1 MSLPT
6 AVPTAAAP
14 TRTPRRARVWTR
26 AAGLA
31 FAAALVLTGCGAGS
45 SAEGSEGDGKAAGK
59 SAAAF
64 PVSIKHAHGTTRI
77 TEKPKRVVAVSWM
90 NQDIVTALGVLPVG
104 VDKQWGG
111 DKDGHTPWFRTAAEK
126 LGGELPE
133 TLNYG
138 DSGEMDFEQIL
149 SLEPDL
155 IVGLYSGISDV
166 DYKRLTEIAP
176 TIPYLKRPYDG
187 GTWQDMTRTI
197 GKALGE
203 NTKAE
208 QLVTK
213 TEGVLA
219 DVARENPQF
228 KGKTFTYGTAL
239 TPGSTEAGLYVDYD
253 PRVRLLIEMGF
264 ENTPSAEVINA
275 GVKGTNFY
283 GGVSLEKLDT
293 VKADVFVGW
302 AYDPKEVPYSLKD
315 PLFKRWKPIAEKR
328 YAFVETAELGMAVSG
343 PTVLSIPWAL
353 ERYVPLLADAVA
365 GKGRSDTQGS

>member
-6 AVPTAAAP
+6 SAPAPAARPAGL
-14 TRTPRRARVWTR
+14 WTR
-26 AAGLA
+26 VAGLA
-31 FAAALVLTGCGAGS
+31 VTAALVLTGCGTSDPGSDGDGGAAEKGS
-45 SAEGSEGDGKAAGK
+45 S
-59 SAAAF
+59 AAF
-64 PVSIKHAHGTTRI
+64 PVSIEHAHGTTRI
-77 TEKPKRVVAVSWM
+77 SEKPRRVVAVSWM
-90 NQDIVTALGVLPVG
+90 NQDVVAALGTVPVG

-111 DKDGHTPWFRTAAEK
+111 DKDGHTPWFRTQVEK

-138 DSGEMDFEQIL
+138 DSGEIDFEQIL
-149 SLEPDL
+149 SLDPDL

-176 TIPYLKRPYDG
+176 TIPYRKRPFDG
-187 GTWQDMTRTI
+187 GSWQDMTRTI

-203 NTKAE
+203 TGKAE
-208 QLVTK
+208 ELVTE
-213 TEGVLA
+213 TESVLA
-219 DVARENPQF
+219 GVVRENPGF
-228 KGKTFTYGTAL
+228 KGRTFAYGTSL

-253 PRVRLLIEMGF
+253 PRVRLLTEMGF
-264 ENTPSAEVINA
+264 ENTPSMKVITD

-302 AYDPKEVPYSLKD
+302 AYEAKEVPYTLND
-315 PLFKRWKPIAEKR
+315 PLFRRWEPIEKKR
-328 YAFVETAELGMAVSG
+328 YAFVQTPELGMAVSG
-343 PTVLSIPWAL
+343 PTVLSIPWAM

-365 GKGRSDTQGS
+365 GKGRSDVPAS